1 MRYRRYRMNTYVR
14 MRTHASFE
22 RFSGSQHTKGQFKN
36 RANEVSVQ
44 KIFIIYAHT
53 RASFEKFRWV
63 QEYKKRMSERSER
76 MVGSSTQINRANEVS
91 VQNGSEN
98 KSERSERMLLD
109 LFGWAQQEEVGLEK
123 IRWVEINLG
132 GLKVKTGGQKVI
144 SPLGRWILVQK
155 CNISVASRLSV
166 ATVPLPPRLVERKQ
180 EVGPIG
186 WVFLFW
192 LGVYLF
198 IFISFC
204 YLTFP

>member
-1 MRYRRYRMNTYVR
+1 M
-14 MRTHASFE
+14 
-22 RFSGSQHTKGQFKN
+22 
-36 RANEVSVQ
+36 
-44 KIFIIYAHT
+44 
-53 RASFEKFRWV
+53 
-63 QEYKKRMSERSER
+63 
-76 MVGSSTQINRANEVS
+76 
-91 VQNGSEN
+91 
-98 KSERSERMLLD
+98 
-109 LFGWAQQEEVGLEK
+109 GLEK